1 MPPFRPARALAV
13 ALLAVLLGALLPA
26 TAAQAASRT
35 VQGGRLD
42 WGIKSSF
49 QSYVTGPIAQ
59 GSWGLTGGA
68 ATVGG
73 SQFRF
78 HSATGSYDPAT
89 GAFRAGFSGGVRF
102 KGHKQSDGSYEL
114 DLTISR
120 PTVRIQGGSGT
131 LYADMVSKERGS
143 GRVTTATQVPL
154 ATLGLSGID
163 MRGGTTPVALTNI
176 PATLTAQGAKSF
188 AGYYT
193 AGTPLDP
200 VSLSVDTKGPAAKP
214 SKTPA
219 KPDKSTEPKKKSTAG
234 RFEDA
239 AVDWGVRRTFREY
252 VTGSIGQ
259 GEWTLADG
267 AQDGGAL
274 FRFPKG
280 KGTYDPERQTLTAA
294 FAGSVRFTAHD
305 GLDLKL
311 SRFAV
316 AVKSGKGTLSA
327 DVLSGGKATESVPLV
342 TFAAEDFAPKNGLAV
357 LTEAPAT
364 LTADGAKVFG
374 SLYKAGTAMDPVS
387 LAVATDAKAALPALP
402 DLGSDASASPSPEP
416 TGSPAAKAA
425 TVPTAAEQDDDS
437 RTGLYLTLGGAGLL
451 AAAAVTV
458 LLLVRRNRPS
468 PDAS

>member
-1 MPPFRPARALAV
+1 MPPSRSVRASAV

-59 GSWGLTGGA
+59 GSWSLTGGA

-78 HSATGSYDPAT
+78 HSATGTYDPAS
-89 GAFRAGFSGGVRF
+89 GAFQAGFSGGVHF
-102 KGHKQSDGSYEL
+102 VGHKKAGGYEL

-120 PTVRIQGGSGT
+120 PTVRISGGGGT

-143 GRVTTATQVPL
+143 GRVTTSSQVPL
-154 ATLGLSGID
+154 ANLGLSGIN
-163 MRGGTTPVALTNI
+163 MKGGSTPIGLNNV
-176 PATLTAQGAKSF
+176 PATLTSQGASAF

-193 AGTPLDP
+193 AGTPLDA
-200 VSLSVDTKGPAAKP
+200 VSLSVDTKAPAAAKP
-214 SKTPA
+214 SKSPA
-219 KPDKSTEPKKKSTAG
+219 SSPSPSATTKKKENAG

-259 GEWTLADG
+259 GRWTLADG

-274 FRFPKG
+274 FRFPQG
-280 KGTYDPERQTLTAA
+280 KGTYDGKRKLDAT
-294 FAGSVRFTAHD
+294 FSGSVHFTGAD

-311 SRFAV
+311 AGFAV
-316 AVKSGKGTLSA
+316 RTASGKGTLLA
-327 DVLSGGKATESVPLV
+327 DVTSGSTTDKAVPLV
-342 TFAAEDFAPKNGLAV
+342 TFAAADLAPEDGLAV

-364 LTADGAKVFG
+364 LTAEGAKAFG
-374 SLYKAGTAMDPVS
+374 SLYRAGTAMDPVS
-387 LAVATDAKAALPALP
+387 LAVAVDAKAELPALP
-402 DLGSDASASPSPEP
+402 DLGSEAEPSATPATQP
-416 TGSPAAKAA
+416 TGTPAAQ
-425 TVPTAAEQDDDS
+425 PAAEDS
-437 RTGLYLTLGGAGLL
+437 GSLIPLAVGGGAVLI
-451 AAAAVTV
+451 AAVAGV
-458 LLLVRRNRPS
+458 LYAARRRGAARNT
-468 PDAS
+468 